1 VNAAQASLAVRV
13 AVLAAALAFG
23 PARADGWTLSGRV
36 MALKDGDSFVLL
48 DGKTQHPIRIA
59 GIDAPEHGQ
68 PYGNASKRNLSRL
81 IFNRNVEARCYRRDR
96 FGRNVCRV
104 FGDRGQDVGLEQVR
118 AGMAWWLRDHAAEQ
132 RPEEQGGYQ
141 GAEDAARVTR
151 RGLWKDAKPV
161 PPWEWRAA
169 KR

>member
-1 VNAAQASLAVRV
+1 VNAAQASLVIRAVL
-13 AVLAAALAFG
+13 LAAALAFG
-23 PARADGWTLSGRV
+23 PARAGEWTLSGRV
-36 MALKDGDSFVLL
+36 VALKDGDSFVVL

-68 PYGNASKRNLSRL
+68 PYGNASKRNLSRH
-81 IFNRNVEARCYRRDR
+81 IFNRNVAARCYKRDR

-104 FGDRGQDVGLEQVR
+104 FVDRGQDVGLEQVR
-118 AGMAWWLRDHAAEQ
+118 AGLAWWLRDHAIEQ
-132 RPEEQGGYQ
+132 TPEEQGGYQ

-161 PPWEWRAA
+161 PPWEWRAV

>member
-1 VNAAQASLAVRV
+1 MNASLVIRA
-13 AVLAAALAFG
+13 AALLAAALAFG
-23 PARADGWTLSGRV
+23 PTRAGEWTLSGRV
-36 MALKDGDSFVLL
+36 VALKDGDSFIVL

-59 GIDAPEHGQ
+59 GIDAPERGQ
-68 PYGNASKRNLSRL
+68 PYGNASKSNLSRL
-81 IFNRNVEARCYRRDR
+81 ILNRKVQARCYKSDR

-118 AGMAWWLRDHAAEQ
+118 AGMAWWLREHAMEQ
-132 RPEEQGGYQ
+132 TPGEQGAYQ

-161 PPWEWRAA
+161 PPWEWRAM